1 MGAIVVDRV
10 GKAYKQYSS
19 RWSRLLEW
27 LLPNGLGALSASR
40 HHLKWVLQ
48 DISFSVEPGEAV
60 GLIGVNGAGKSTLLK
75 MITGTTQ
82 PTTGQVHTSGRVA
95 ALLELG
101 MGFHPDFSGRQN
113 AIMAGQL
120 LGLSAQEIEAL
131 MPEII
136 AFAEIGDYLDQPVRV
151 YSSGMQMR
159 LAFSVACAKRPDI
172 LIVDEAL
179 SVGDT
184 YFQHKSFERI
194 RSFCRQGTTL
204 LMVSHD
210 KGAVQGICDRA
221 ILLDAGKL
229 SMQGAPD
236 AVMDY
241 YNALLAARDA
251 VNVRQS
257 VNEQGQ
263 TQTASGSGEA
273 TIRDVSLLDETA
285 GVRLESVNVGQT
297 VNLVVDVQVL
307 KDLPELVLGYA
318 IKDRWGQTI
327 YGTNTHHLHATLKDL
342 HAQDTFQ
349 YRFRFPANL
358 GVGSYSV
365 SVALHTADTHIAKNY
380 EWRDLA
386 LVFEVINADKDSFV
400 GLAWLPSEMECRR

>member
-1 MGAIVVDRV
+1 
-10 GKAYKQYSS
+10 
-19 RWSRLLEW
+19 
-27 LLPNGLGALSASR
+27 
-40 HHLKWVLQ
+40 
-48 DISFSVEPGEAV
+48 
-60 GLIGVNGAGKSTLLK
+60 

-82 PTTGQVHTSGRVA
+82 PTVGRVHTTGRVA

-101 MGFHPDFSGRQN
+101 MGFHPDFTGRQN
-113 AIMAGQL
+113 AMMAGQL
-120 LGLSAQEIEAL
+120 LGLSAVELERL

-136 AFAEIGDYLDQPVRV
+136 AFAEIGDYIEQPVRV

-159 LAFSVACAKRPDI
+159 LAFSVACARRPDI

-221 ILLDAGKL
+221 ILLDAGRL

-241 YNALLAARDA
+241 YNALLAERD
-251 VNVRQS
+251 VSTVRQQQT
-257 VNEQGQ
+257 EQGQ
-263 TQTASGSGEA
+263 VQTASGSGEA
-273 TIRDVSLLDETA
+273 RIDDVYLLDEGSGA
-285 GVRLESVNVGQT
+285 RLESVNVGQAIT
-297 VNLVVDVQVL
+297 LVIDAHIE
-307 KDLPELVLGYA
+307 KDLPEVVLGYA

-327 YGTNTHHLHATLKDL
+327 YGTNTHHLRAPLKELRAGETL
-342 HAQDTFQ
+342 Q

-358 GVGSYSV
+358 GAGSYSM
-365 SVALHTADTHIAKNY
+365 SIALHTADTHIAKNF

-386 LVFEVINADKDSFV
+386 MVFEVINADKDNFV
-400 GLAWLPSEMECRR
+400 GLAWLPPEMECRR

>member
-1 MGAIVVDRV
+1 MGAIVVEGV
-10 GKAYKQYSS
+10 GKAYKQYSG

-27 LLPNGLGALSASR
+27 LVPNWCGGRPR
-40 HHLKWVLQ
+40 HQQKWVLE
-48 DISFSVEPGEAV
+48 DISFSVEPGEAIGIV
-60 GLIGVNGAGKSTLLK
+60 GVNGAGKSTLLK

-82 PTTGQVHTSGRVA
+82 PTVGRVHTTGRVA

-101 MGFHPDFSGRQN
+101 IGFHPDFTGRQN
-113 AIMAGQL
+113 AMMAGQL
-120 LGLSAQEIEAL
+120 LGLSAGELERL

-136 AFAEIGDYLDQPVRV
+136 AFAEIGDYIEQPVRV

-221 ILLDAGKL
+221 ILLDAGRL

-241 YNALLAARDA
+241 YNALLAERD
-251 VNVRQS
+251 VSTVRQQQTD
-257 VNEQGQ
+257 QGQ
-263 TQTASGSGEA
+263 VQTASGSGEA
-273 TIRDVSLLDETA
+273 RIDDVYLLDEGSGA
-285 GVRLESVNVGQT
+285 RLESVNVGQSIA
-297 VNLVVDVQVL
+297 LVVDAHIE
-307 KDLPELVLGYA
+307 KDLPEVVLGYA

-327 YGTNTHHLHATLKDL
+327 YGTNTHHLRAPLKGL
-342 HAQDTFQ
+342 RAGERLQ

-358 GVGSYSV
+358 GAGSYSM
-365 SVALHTADTHIAKNY
+365 SIALHTADTHIAKNF

-386 LVFEVINADKDSFV
+386 MVFEVINADKDNFV
-400 GLAWLPSEMECRR
+400 GLAWLPPEMECRR

>member
-1 MGAIVVDRV
+1 
-10 GKAYKQYSS
+10 
-19 RWSRLLEW
+19 
-27 LLPNGLGALSASR
+27 
-40 HHLKWVLQ
+40 
-48 DISFSVEPGEAV
+48 VEPGEAIGIV
-60 GLIGVNGAGKSTLLK
+60 GVNGAGKSTLLK

-82 PTTGQVHTSGRVA
+82 PTVGRVHTTGRVA

-101 MGFHPDFSGRQN
+101 MGFHPDFTGRQN
-113 AIMAGQL
+113 AMMAGQL
-120 LGLSAQEIEAL
+120 LGLSAGELERL

-136 AFAEIGDYLDQPVRV
+136 SFAEIGDYIEQPVRV

-221 ILLDAGKL
+221 ILLDAGRL

-241 YNALLAARDA
+241 YNALLAERD
-251 VNVRQS
+251 VSTVRQQQTD
-257 VNEQGQ
+257 QGQ
-263 TQTASGSGEA
+263 VQTASGSGEA
-273 TIRDVSLLDETA
+273 RIDDVYLLDEGSGA
-285 GVRLESVNVGQT
+285 RLESVNVGQT
-297 VNLVVDVQVL
+297 ITLVVDAHIE
-307 KDLPELVLGYA
+307 KDLPEVVLGYA

-327 YGTNTHHLHATLKDL
+327 YGTNTHHLRAPLKELKAGETL
-342 HAQDTFQ
+342 Q
-349 YRFRFPANL
+349 YRFRFPTNL
-358 GVGSYSV
+358 GAGSYSM
-365 SVALHTADTHIAKNY
+365 SIALHTADTHIAKNF

-386 LVFEVINADKDSFV
+386 MVFEVINADKDNFV
-400 GLAWLPSEMECRR
+400 GLAWLPPEMECRR

>member
-1 MGAIVVDRV
+1 MGAIVVEGV
-10 GKAYKQYSS
+10 GKAYKQYSG

-27 LLPNGLGALSASR
+27 LVPTWCGGRPR
-40 HHLKWVLQ
+40 HQQKWVLQ
-48 DISFSVEPGEAV
+48 DISFSVEPGEAIGIV
-60 GLIGVNGAGKSTLLK
+60 GINGAGKSTLLK

-82 PTTGQVHTSGRVA
+82 PTVGRVHTTGRVA

-101 MGFHPDFSGRQN
+101 MGFHPDFTGRQN
-113 AIMAGQL
+113 AMMAGQL
-120 LGLSAQEIEAL
+120 LGLSAVELERL

-136 AFAEIGDYLDQPVRV
+136 AFAEIGDYIEQPVRV

-221 ILLDAGKL
+221 ILLDAGRL

-241 YNALLAARDA
+241 YNALLAERDIST
-251 VNVRQS
+251 VRQQQT
-257 VNEQGQ
+257 EQGQ
-263 TQTASGSGEA
+263 VQTASGSGEA
-273 TIRDVSLLDETA
+273 RIEDVYLLDEGSGA
-285 GVRLESVNVGQT
+285 RLESVNVGQT
-297 VNLVVDVQVL
+297 ITLVVDAHIE
-307 KDLPELVLGYA
+307 KDLPEVVLGYA

-327 YGTNTHHLHATLKDL
+327 YGTNTHHLRAPLKEL
-342 HAQDTFQ
+342 RAGEMLQ
-349 YRFRFPANL
+349 YRFRFSANL
-358 GVGSYSV
+358 GAGSYSM
-365 SVALHTADTHIAKNY
+365 SIALHTADTHIAKNF

-386 LVFEVINADKDSFV
+386 MVFEVINADKDNFV
-400 GLAWLPSEMECRR
+400 GLAWLPPEMECRR

>member
-1 MGAIVVDRV
+1 MISV
-10 GKAYKQYSS
+10 
-19 RWSRLLEW
+19 
-27 LLPNGLGALSASR
+27 NGVTVSFGGYNLF
-40 HHLKWVLQ
+40 
-48 DISFSVEPGEAV
+48 DNISFLINPKDRI
-60 GLIGVNGAGKSTLLK
+60 GLAGKNGAGKSTLLK

-82 PTTGQVHTSGRVA
+82 PTVGRVHTTGRVA

-101 MGFHPDFSGRQN
+101 MGFHPDFTGRQN
-113 AIMAGQL
+113 AMMAGQL
-120 LGLSAQEIEAL
+120 LGLSAGELERL

-136 AFAEIGDYLDQPVRV
+136 SFAEIGDYIEQPVRV

-221 ILLDAGKL
+221 ILLDAGRL

-241 YNALLAARDA
+241 YNALLAERD
-251 VNVRQS
+251 VSTVRQQQTD
-257 VNEQGQ
+257 QGQ
-263 TQTASGSGEA
+263 VQTASGSGEA
-273 TIRDVSLLDETA
+273 RIDDVYLLDEGSGA
-285 GVRLESVNVGQT
+285 RLESVNVGQT
-297 VNLVVDVQVL
+297 ITLVVDAHIE
-307 KDLPELVLGYA
+307 KDLPEVVLGYA

-327 YGTNTHHLHATLKDL
+327 YGTNTHHLRAPLKELKAGETL
-342 HAQDTFQ
+342 Q

-358 GVGSYSV
+358 GAGSYSM
-365 SVALHTADTHIAKNY
+365 SIALHTADTHIAKNF

-386 LVFEVINADKDSFV
+386 MVFEVINADKDNFV
-400 GLAWLPSEMECRR
+400 GLAWLPPEMECRR